1 MKKYIILFLMSFL
14 FIGCAANKA
23 QNAGILSQSELVFID
38 EKPKSQK
45 VYIKFTNTSQTSS
58 NLDKKL
64 ALSLS
69 QNGYS
74 IIDDENLAD
83 TIIKINLNYFK
94 KINLSNG
101 SSPRIGV
108 GLGSGFSNFGIGFG
122 TSANIFDNTA
132 YEAQISFF
140 AKVKSLKDIKTYQT
154 LFNYQSKEGSSF
166 ESALNELEEKVS
178 NQILRYL
185 NLWKNI

>member
-1 MKKYIILFLMSFL
+1 MKKYTILFLMLFL

-23 QNAGILSQSELVFID
+23 QNAGILSQSEPVFID

-45 VYIKFTNTSQTSS
+45 IYIKFTNTSQASS

-64 ALSLS
+64 ASSLS

-74 IIDDENLAD
+74 VIDNENLAD

-94 KINLSNG
+94 KINVSSG
-101 SSPRIGV
+101 SSPRVGV

-132 YEAQISFF
+132 YEAQVSFF

-154 LFNYQSKEGSSF
+154 LFNYQSKKGSSF
-166 ESALNELEEKVS
+166 ENALNELKEKIS
-178 NQILRYL
+178 YQILRYL
-185 NLWKNI
+185 SL

>member
-23 QNAGILSQSELVFID
+23 QNSGILSQSEPVFID

-64 ALSLS
+64 ALSLL

-74 IIDDENLAD
+74 VIDNKNLAD

-108 GLGSGFSNFGIGFG
+108 GLGSGFSNFCIGFG
-122 TSANIFDNTA
+122 TSADIFDNTA

-166 ESALNELEEKVS
+166 ESALNELEEKVL

-185 NLWKNI
+185 NL

>member
-14 FIGCAANKA
+14 FISCAANKA
-23 QNAGILSQSELVFID
+23 QNAGILSQSEPVFID

-74 IIDDENLAD
+74 MIDNENLAD

-94 KINLSNG
+94 KINVSSGL
-101 SSPRIGV
+101 SPRVGV

-122 TSANIFDNTA
+122 TSADIFDNTA
-132 YEAQISFF
+132 YEAQVSFF
-140 AKVKSLKDIKTYQT
+140 CKSKKLKRYKN
-154 LFNYQSKEGSSF
+154 L
-166 ESALNELEEKVS
+166 S
-178 NQILRYL
+178 NTF
-185 NLWKNI
+185 